1 MLTIYVWSSNLNYNS
16 DVFGRQKNN
25 HTSFLARLIWPF
37 TKGVLFK
44 HNECAGCGWRNFSL
58 ANLIFNKVG
67 RVLKLHFFSSQWV
80 VMSGQSQASQC
91 VAATTPIP
99 NDGHD
104 LLLNSRGHRYFCTS
118 NSNVGAPVNDTFRST
133 LEKRYRFRST
143 ILFTGSSRILILAR
157 TSQLQSAVLAF
168 TNILLIDVRLGL
180 FGVQ

>member
-1 MLTIYVWSSNLNYNS
+1 MY
-16 DVFGRQKNN
+16 
-25 HTSFLARLIWPF
+25 LASRKITTPLSWQDTFDLLP
-37 TKGVLFK
+37 
-44 HNECAGCGWRNFSL
+44 NECCLNTMNVQGVGEETSL

-80 VMSGQSQASQC
+80 VMSGQSQTSQC
-91 VAATTPIP
+91 VATTTPIP

-118 NSNVGAPVNDTFRST
+118 NSNVGTPVNDTFRST

-157 TSQLQSAVLAF
+157 TSQL
-168 TNILLIDVRLGL
+168 
-180 FGVQ
+180 